1 MYNNPSVHS
10 DHRANIGGKIADICK
25 IGGAISFD
33 LIILYHKIFRSDDGY
48 DFRPTQKSTD

>member
-10 DHRANIGGKIADICK
+10 DHRANIGGKIADIGK

-33 LIILYHKIFRSDDGY
+33 LIILYSQ
-48 DFRPTQKSTD
+48 DFQER